1 MEVVTMKD
9 AYIDFNKIMQAINGT
24 IEAVQGEQNPPAEV
38 LNQLK
43 AAQQD
48 IQQALSF
55 SLSRTN

>member
-1 MEVVTMKD
+1 MKD

-24 IEAVQGEQNPPAEV
+24 IEAVQGEKNPPAEA